1 MAITEEKV
9 IDQITVT
16 ENGHVLYRE
25 ATRFV
30 KDGEVV
36 SQTFHR
42 TSLIPGQDLAGQ
54 PDKVVAIAT
63 ATWTPEV
70 LQAWQNYCSELAAQ
84 RQAEQTTLAPGVPE
98 QTPDPVVS

>member
-42 TSLIPGQDLAGQ
+42 TSLIPGQDLTGQ
-54 PDKVVAIAT
+54 PAKVVAIAQ

-70 LQAWQNYCSELAAQ
+70 LQAWADYNAQLAAE
-84 RQAEQTTLAPGVPE
+84 RQSRVP
-98 QTPDPVVS
+98 V